1 MKKLVLLLTVMTLS
15 FQANAQKRAFTIPD
29 VYRIQTVSGVRLSPD
44 GTKIAYAKNKTDFK
58 TVTSE
63 TNICLM
69 DSDGKNVCSLTED
82 GGSFSPVWTKDGR
95 GLFFTSYLNGSAQE
109 LYRANHGFRA
119 GSGRCGCLA
128 RQQSDCL
135 CR

>member
-1 MKKLVLLLTVMTLS
+1 MKKLAILLTVMTLS

-82 GGSFSPVWTKDGR
+82 GGSFSPVWTKE
-95 GLFFTSYLNGSAQE
+95 LFI
-109 LYRANHGFRA
+109 
-119 GSGRCGCLA
+119 
-128 RQQSDCL
+128 
-135 CR
+135 